1 MGVLSTV
8 ASLLKLFF
16 QDANYRELSEEW
28 FDEIWE
34 HLDKVSSG
42 KGELYED
49 GGRIYRRF
57 TASIGNEKQIRIT
70 DDFDEGARIGDIKLS
85 WWEKIRLEYSG
96 NTTLLV
102 KRHAVRYTKIKHN
115 SIIRRYL

>member
-1 MGVLSTV
+1 MGILST
-8 ASLLKLFF
+8 AANILKIFVSKV
-16 QDANYRELSEEW
+16 DYRMESEEW
-28 FDEIWE
+28 FGDVWE

-57 TASIGNEKQIRIT
+57 TASIGNQKIIKIT
-70 DDFDEGARIGDIKLS
+70 DDYDEGVRIGDIKLS

-96 NTTLLV
+96 SV
-102 KRHAVRYTKIKHN
+102 VIQRYW
-115 SIIRRYL
+115 

>member
-96 NTTLLV
+96 SV
-102 KRHAVRYTKIKHN
+102 VIQRYW
-115 SIIRRYL
+115 

>member
-1 MGVLSTV
+1 MGILSTA

-16 QDANYRELSEEW
+16 REANYREYSKKW
-28 FDEIWE
+28 FNDVWE

-57 TASIGNEKQIRIT
+57 TASIGNEKQIKIT
-70 DDFDEGARIGDIKLS
+70 DDYDEGARINDIKLS
-85 WWEKIRLEYSG
+85 RWEKIRLEYSCS
-96 NTTLLV
+96 V
-102 KRHAVRYTKIKHN
+102 VIQRYWQNKIKQARKN
-115 SIIRRYL
+115 EE